1 MYVVPHPD
9 LAWEIWRPGVETRM
23 LVSALTGAT
32 ELCLFEQ
39 KVAPGMGAPTH
50 RHDVEE
56 VLTIIGGQAEAW
68 VGEERMAVVAG
79 QSVIVPPGL
88 PHGFRNTGTGLLH
101 VQALLAS
108 PSFEASF
115 DGVAEP
121 VRRWVS
127 RP

>member
-1 MYVVPHPD
+1 MQVVPHPD

-39 KVAPGMGAPTH
+39 KVASGMGAPTH
-50 RHDVEE
+50 RHSVEE
-56 VLTIIGGQAEAW
+56 VLTIIAGEAEAW
-68 VGEERMAVVAG
+68 VGEERVAVVAG
-79 QSVIVPPGL
+79 QSVIVPAGL
-88 PHGFRNTGTGLLH
+88 AHGFHNTGTGLLH

-121 VRRWVS
+121 VRRWLAS
-127 RP
+127 P